1 MNNLMADLF
10 RDTVVALDK
19 QKRLASRGLVDWP
32 SDFGVFLTLTI
43 PDSRGTAGRSTV
55 LSKLVSRGEW
65 SMKLSV
71 QQV

>member
-32 SDFGVFLTLTI
+32 SGFGFLQVLSI
-43 PDSRGTAGRSTV
+43 PDSRGTAS
-55 LSKLVSRGEW
+55 
-65 SMKLSV
+65 
-71 QQV
+71 